1 MEGRGKQLGWHWIN
15 ADYLRCAKG
24 IVAVEREYPAF
35 LEVLVCPK
43 GLGIVLVYV
52 GEVSEGLTR
61 E

>member
-1 MEGRGKQLGWHWIN
+1 M
-15 ADYLRCAKG
+15 
-24 IVAVEREYPAF
+24 AVEREYPAF
-35 LEVLVCPK
+35 LEVLVCSK